1 MKTVIVLAAAAT
13 SAFAAD
19 CTLANFAGLVSVAT
33 YPAGPFATCAADIGE
48 SLANMLNPNW
58 IPKDGPTVAKFAQSA
73 NCKKFL
79 STVLTF
85 MATINPPCTLRQ
97 AGQALATDVTAKLS
111 FDQAVA
117 TWAAYYN
124 PTSAPTS
131 GPTSAPTSGP
141 TGTATS
147 APTSSPTSGPTGT
160 PTPGTPIT
168 GPTSAPTN
176 APGPNPAP
184 AGSCI
189 QVSSVMPPTASLAQF
204 ARALVCFQ
212 PCPKQGD
219 AVVQDCHSYLPSASN
234 GKCVAPVDAVC
245 QKIPSGAFGCVW
257 PSSQSPPAPA
267 SPGSATTAPTPA
279 PSVPS
284 LRG

>member
-189 QVSSVMPPTASLAQF
+189 QVSV
-204 ARALVCFQ
+204 V
-212 PCPKQGD
+212 GD
-219 AVVQDCHSYLPSASN
+219 ATYCISGPICSGSGLLPA
-234 GKCVAPVDAVC
+234 APVDAVC